1 MFLVI
6 FQLGLQGQV
15 EDRTVLLRFV
25 GTMSGD
31 GVIDIMKAKRLKSG
45 DLEPSQINRIR
56 YSNVRSRPYRERPK

>member
-15 EDRTVLLRFV
+15 EDRTVLLRNV

-31 GVIDIMKAKRLKSG
+31 GVIDIMKANRLESG

-56 YSNVRSRPYRERPK
+56 YPIVRSRPYRERPK